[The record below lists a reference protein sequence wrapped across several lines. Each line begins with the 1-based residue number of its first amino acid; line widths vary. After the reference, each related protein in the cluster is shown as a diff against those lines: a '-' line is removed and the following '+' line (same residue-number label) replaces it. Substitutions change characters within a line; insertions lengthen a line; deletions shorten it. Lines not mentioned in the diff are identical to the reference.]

1 MRQKFPGRVFR
12 TLAATAFATGLCVP
26 LVKAQAAAEYTMGVS
41 KSAVGAGGVGNTMS
55 RRMSKAVNE
64 LSDKLQT
71 QIYKSPAQVMKENS
85 AAFEKE
91 AGKEGGTLRFVSDP
105 SDAAVF
111 VDGHLVAR
119 TPVEIKVPQG
129 KHAIKITRPDRDE
142 WFEQATVAKGQ
153 TVDIRAKLVNPYP
166 SVITLS
172 FKDTKK

>member
-1 MRQKFPGRVFR
+1 MRQNFPGRVFR
-12 TLAATAFATGLCVP
+12 SLAATVLATGLCVP
-26 LVKAQAAAEYTMGVS
+26 LVKAQAASEYTMGVS
-41 KSAVGAGGVGNTMS
+41 KSAVGAAGVGNTMS
-55 RRMSKAVNE
+55 CSMSKAADE
-64 LSDKLQT
+64 LSDKLKT
-71 QIYKSPAQVMKENS
+71 RIHESPAQVMKENR
-85 AAFEKE
+85 AAFARE
-91 AGKEGGTLRFVSDP
+91 AGEGGGTLRFASDP